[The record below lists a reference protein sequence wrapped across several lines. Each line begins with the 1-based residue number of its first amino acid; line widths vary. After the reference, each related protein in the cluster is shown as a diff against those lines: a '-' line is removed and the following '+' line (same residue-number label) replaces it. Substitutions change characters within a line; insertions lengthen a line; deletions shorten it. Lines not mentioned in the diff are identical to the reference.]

1 MTVWEGWVAEVM
13 VGGAGETM
21 TALDRAGGRSDVTR
35 FDVVVLSML
44 EDEAGAGNPGRGAE
58 GM

>member
-1 MTVWEGWVAEVM
+1 MAEVM

-35 FDVVVLSML
+35 FDVMVLSML
-44 EDEAGAGNPGRGAE
+44 DDEAGAGNPGRGAE
-58 GM
+58 GR